1 MSTLMEV
8 IKLTASPENSS
19 SKSVSQ
25 SRKSQGRLEKVIKL
39 AHARKSDSKR
49 SPAHKDATPKQVK
62 ISRTPLNTQK
72 PPEGKTPPRVVP
84 LAPISGEKKAG
95 VIIEGQLPKRP
106 LLVTTPPSPKTPI
119 LPGVRSSS
127 MIVVQKVQSSPPVG
141 VSTPPK
147 ASLGT
152 VLPPTPPNEP
162 VPVPP
167 MVSLALTSSLTTT
180 PPPAS
185 AFPPV
190 NASPQAVP
198 LLVATPPRPTA
209 PLARPPLTRPPLAR
223 SPLVRPPLALLPRPS
238 SPAVR
243 PPLAASPVAQVIP
256 AARLQVILPSSPQ
269 VLSMS
274 PAHGS
279 PAARPQTQSP
289 TVHLLSSMSPQ
300 ILTPPHPA
308 AEKPIASIPPLR
320 KLQSPAAQSPSE
332 LPAKEP
338 VKPVNNLDKGCKNS
352 GQTSCAD
359 SPRVD
364 GDTPGA
370 KPEQGANQ
378 RAEDDEDDLIVVDDE
393 KPKDENVIP
402 KIPKD
407 SSINEEVQEVLS
419 SLKRKAA
426 SSPCSNLLKIKC
438 EKIDAVVRINKTR
451 EDLYRAERGPENC
464 PGPARRG
471 RSSAAE
477 QGCFFN
483 VVERERRLG
492 ICPCGR
498 ANSYD
503 AMIACDNPR
512 CTVEWYHFT
521 CVGVT
526 KVPKDEWFCP
536 FCSEEAAEVL
546 RRKNEKRREKRRRK
560 KEAEARRKKLAE
572 AGTRNK
578 AKEAEEE
585 GLCPCGQPNSWD
597 RMIACDGKDCSVE
610 WYHFKCVDVTSAP
623 DSEWLCMLCRD
634 SSKEANSSPY
644 VRRRRRYR
652 PIRFSIYGEN
662 PDSENE
668 ADAAGKTE
676 DDDWS
681 GSEGGSSS
689 GSGSGSESEGSAAD
703 GSSEEWA
710 GGRQITRRT
719 VQARGQSVMSYREDE
734 VEEEDFN
741 DEPKGGSSDADLTRS
756 KRSRRKRHKKIDLD
770 FEDGSQFD
778 DGYYDSDEILTG
790 YGESRLWQRRK
801 RKISPSTESTK
812 AEQGVACNSVIE
824 RDHMYGR
831 TSGKSAKSVAQVDE
845 SATAPGDKACSDGAQ
860 GSGGEC
866 STKAATESE
875 NEAKTSMEPSDT
887 FTEAETD
894 LPSRGEEEEED
905 QEKKKKEEEE
915 EEEEDISGR
924 FLIHQCELCGQ
935 DFIVAS
941 CKKTADSKAAGIQLS
956 THCPTCV
963 KKSRRTSSS
972 SGGGNDAD
980 AGKGTSPDDAERR
993 REEEDGG
1000 HAGGTRSTRYRAI
1013 VSCKVCGMGYH
1024 TRVAL
1029 LIHMK
1034 AKHLGHLGNFEC
1046 APCDKLF
1053 VSQEECQQ
1061 HLASVH
1067 HI

>member
-1 MSTLMEV
+1 MLFTV

-19 SKSVSQ
+19 SRSVSQ
-25 SRKSQGRLEKVIKL
+25 SRKSQGRPEKVIKL
-39 AHARKSDSKR
+39 AHTRKSDSKR
-49 SPAHKDATPKQVK
+49 SPAHKDATPKQVNVSGALLK
-62 ISRTPLNTQK
+62 TRR

-95 VIIEGQLPKRP
+95 VIVEGQLPKRP
-106 LLVTTPPSPKTPI
+106 LLATTPPSPKAPI

-127 MIVVQKVQSSPPVG
+127 MIVVQKVQSGPPVG

-167 MVSLALTSSLTTT
+167 MISLALTSSLTTT

-190 NASPQAVP
+190 NASPRTMP
-198 LLVATPPRPTA
+198 PLVATLPRPTA

-223 SPLVRPPLALLPRPS
+223 PPLARPPLALLPRPS

-243 PPLAASPVAQVIP
+243 PPLAVSPVAQVIP

-269 VLSMS
+269 VLPMS

-320 KLQSPAAQSPSE
+320 KLQSPSTQSPSE

-352 GQTSCAD
+352 GQTSCVD

-370 KPEQGANQ
+370 KPKQGANQ
-378 RAEDDEDDLIVVDDE
+378 RAEDDEDGLIVVDDE
-393 KPKDENVIP
+393 KPKNDNVIP

-407 SSINEEVQEVLS
+407 SSVNEDMQEVLS

-451 EDLYRAERGPENC
+451 EDLYRA
-464 PGPARRG
+464 
-471 RSSAAE
+471 AAE

-512 CTVEWYHFT
+512 CAVEWYHFT

-546 RRKNEKRREKRRRK
+546 RRKKEKRREKRRRK

-572 AGTRNK
+572 AGARNK

-634 SSKEANSSPY
+634 SSKEPNSSPY

-668 ADAAGKTE
+668 ADAASKND

-689 GSGSGSESEGSAAD
+689 GSGSESDGSAAN

-719 VQARGQSVMSYREDE
+719 AQARGQNVLSYQEDE
-734 VEEEDFN
+734 DEEEDFN

-756 KRSRRKRHKKIDLD
+756 KRTRRKRHKKIDLD

-801 RKISPSTESTK
+801 RKISSSTEATK

-831 TSGKSAKSVAQVDE
+831 TSVKSAKSVAQVDQ

-860 GSGGEC
+860 GSGGE
-866 STKAATESE
+866 SGTKTATESE
-875 NEAKTSMEPSDT
+875 NEAKTSVEPSDT
-887 FTEAETD
+887 YTEVETD
-894 LPSRGEEEEED
+894 VPSR
-905 QEKKKKEEEE
+905 
-915 EEEEDISGR
+915 GR

-941 CKKTADSKAAGIQLS
+941 CKKTADGKTADVQLS
-956 THCPTCV
+956 SHCPTCV
-963 KKSRRTSSS
+963 KKSRRAYSS
-972 SGGGNDAD
+972 SGGGGDAD
-980 AGKGTSPDDAERR
+980 AGKGTSSDDAERR
-993 REEEDGG
+993 REEEEGG

-1034 AKHLGHLGNFEC
+1034 AKHLGHLGSFEC

-1061 HLASVH
+1061 HLVSVH